1 MRHISFLV
9 VSICVGLVL
18 ICGCDLVSA
27 VIFNSALCEHRRLV
41 VNSDGELL
49 YCDTCGLDL
58 QNDPS
63 VDIGEVLSSFRV
75 LIVDASKSSSVV
87 DASMSRYGNASS
99 LILKDGITKVL
110 NYAFQNFDKLVDISF
125 PDSVIEISERA
136 FRGCDSLK
144 AVDLP
149 DSLIMLWAG
158 PFEDCISLSAVVLP
172 ASVDELGAA
181 IIHSSNPFLE
191 DQEIGVFQGCEGLR
205 SVDFEEGSELSEIGA
220 WSFRDCAYL
229 DSFHMPRSVTF
240 IGEQAFAG
248 CQSLDRIVF
257 EGTVDEWNAIE
268 KEDGWNLDSVDS
280 VICQNGTIDDMS
292 DDVEVDVRE

>member
-1 MRHISFLV
+1 MRHILFLV
-9 VSICVGLVL
+9 VICFGLVL
-18 ICGCDLVSA
+18 ICGCDLVTA
-27 VIFNSALCEHRRLV
+27 VISNSALCEHRRLV
-41 VNSDGELL
+41 VNTGGELL

-63 VDIGEVLSSFRV
+63 VDVGEVLSTFRV

-87 DASMSRYGNASS
+87 DVSMSRYDNASS
-99 LILKDGITKVL
+99 LILKDGITKVS

-125 PDSVIEISERA
+125 PDSIIEISERA

-144 AVDLP
+144 TVDLP

-158 PFEDCISLSAVVLP
+158 PFEDCISLSAIVLP
-172 ASVDELGAA
+172 ASVEELRKGYINSLAG
-181 IIHSSNPFLE
+181 

-205 SVDFEEGSELSEIGA
+205 SFDFEEGSELSEIGA
-220 WSFRDCAYL
+220 WSFRDCTYL

-240 IGEQAFAG
+240 IGAQAFAG
-248 CQSLDRIVF
+248 CRSLNRIVF

-268 KEDGWNLDSVDS
+268 KEEGWNLDSVDI
-280 VICQNGTIDDMS
+280 VICQNGTIGDMS
-292 DDVEVDVRE
+292 DDVKVDVRE